1 MYKNLLYYFTA
12 FSIVSTSIYPFS
24 FESPKTYSLQVLSSA
39 GKINGFVQIPKGGQY
54 GTTSKER
61 PDFQELGINHI
72 YYPEI
77 TISTKW
83 NKFSMSLHGKYETFK
98 GKSTLKKDLTSHNI
112 SIPEGSSFKTKHKYA
127 YYGLNFYY
135 DIFTTE
141 RWKMTSGFGINVF
154 DFNYEFS
161 AVNKEGNVITN
172 KDSRKFH
179 AGIPMIGLTTSYQ
192 FTEKSKIIFS
202 LNSNIPMKSV
212 KQYLD
217 TSLLISYNLYKN
229 NERELNLL
237 GGIGYEKWKFR
248 DSQKEMQNYMKHSIS
263 PVYKIGLEYKF

>member
-83 NKFSMSLHGKYETFK
+83 NKFSMSLHGKYEMFK
-98 GKSTLKKDLTSHNI
+98 GKSTLKKDLISHNI
-112 SIPEGSSFKTKHKYA
+112 PIPEGSSFKTKHKYA

-135 DIFTTE
+135 DVFATE
-141 RWKMTSGFGINVF
+141 KWKMTSGFGINVF
-154 DFNYEFS
+154 DFHYEFS
-161 AVNKEGNVITN
+161 ATN

-179 AGIPMIGLTTSYQ
+179 AGIPMIGLEASYQ
-192 FTEKSKIIFS
+192 FSEKSKIIFA

-217 TSLLISYNLYKN
+217 TSLLFSYNLYKN
-229 NERELNLL
+229 KDQELNLL

-263 PVYKIGLEYKF
+263 PVYKLGLEYKF

>member
-1 MYKNLLYYFTA
+1 MYKKLLYYFTA

-61 PDFQELGINHI
+61 PDFEELGINHI

-98 GKSTLKKDLTSHNI
+98 GKSTLKKDLISHNI
-112 SIPEGSSFKTKHKYA
+112 PIPEGSSFKTKHKYA

-135 DIFTTE
+135 DVFATE
-141 RWKMTSGFGINVF
+141 KWNMTSGFGINVF
-154 DFNYEFS
+154 DFHYEFS
-161 AVNKEGNVITN
+161 ATNKEGNVITN

-179 AGIPMIGLTTSYQ
+179 AGIPMIGLEARYQ
-192 FTEKSKIIFS
+192 FSEKSKIIFA

-217 TSLLISYNLYKN
+217 TSLLFSYNLYKN
-229 NERELNLL
+229 KDQELNLL

-263 PVYKIGLEYKF
+263 PVYKLGLEYKF

>member
-39 GKINGFVQIPKGGQY
+39 GKINDFVQIPKGGQY

-83 NKFSMSLHGKYETFK
+83 NKFSMSLHGKYEMFK
-98 GKSTLKKDLTSHNI
+98 GKSTLKKDLISHNI
-112 SIPEGSSFKTKHKYA
+112 PIPEGSSFKTKHKYA

-135 DIFTTE
+135 DVFATE
-141 RWKMTSGFGINVF
+141 KWKMTSGFGINVF
-154 DFNYEFS
+154 DFHYEFS
-161 AVNKEGNVITN
+161 ATNKEGNVITN

-179 AGIPMIGLTTSYQ
+179 AGIPMIGLEASYQ
-192 FTEKSKIIFS
+192 FSEKSKIIFA

-217 TSLLISYNLYKN
+217 TSLLFSYNLYKN
-229 NERELNLL
+229 KDQELNLL

-263 PVYKIGLEYKF
+263 PVYKLGLEYKF

>member
-1 MYKNLLYYFTA
+1 MYKKLLYYFTA

-61 PDFQELGINHI
+61 PDFEELGINHI

-98 GKSTLKKDLTSHNI
+98 GKSTLKKDLISHNI
-112 SIPEGSSFKTKHKYA
+112 PIPEGSSFKTKHKYA

-135 DIFTTE
+135 DVFATE
-141 RWKMTSGFGINVF
+141 KWKMTSGFGINVF
-154 DFNYEFS
+154 DFHYEFS
-161 AVNKEGNVITN
+161 ATNKEGNVITN

-179 AGIPMIGLTTSYQ
+179 AGIPMIGLEASYQ
-192 FTEKSKIIFS
+192 FSEKSKIIFA

-217 TSLLISYNLYKN
+217 TSLLFSYNLYKN
-229 NERELNLL
+229 KDQELNLL

-263 PVYKIGLEYKF
+263 PVYKLGLEYKF

>member
-83 NKFSMSLHGKYETFK
+83 NKFSMSLHGKYEMFK
-98 GKSTLKKDLTSHNI
+98 GKSTLKKDLISHNI
-112 SIPEGSSFKTKHKYA
+112 PIPEGSSFKTKHKYA

-135 DIFTTE
+135 DVFATE
-141 RWKMTSGFGINVF
+141 KWKMTSGFGINVF
-154 DFNYEFS
+154 DFHYEFS
-161 AVNKEGNVITN
+161 ATNKEGNVITN

-179 AGIPMIGLTTSYQ
+179 AGIPMIGLEASYQ
-192 FTEKSKIIFS
+192 FSEKSKIIFA
-202 LNSNIPMKSV
+202 LNSNIPMKNV

-217 TSLLISYNLYKN
+217 TSLLFSYNLYKN
-229 NERELNLL
+229 KDQELNLL

-263 PVYKIGLEYKF
+263 PVYKLGLEYKF

>member
-83 NKFSMSLHGKYETFK
+83 NKFSMSLHGKYEMFK
-98 GKSTLKKDLTSHNI
+98 GKSTLKKDLISHNI
-112 SIPEGSSFKTKHKYA
+112 PIPEGSSFKTKHKYA

-135 DIFTTE
+135 DVFATE
-141 RWKMTSGFGINVF
+141 KWKMTSGFGINVF
-154 DFNYEFS
+154 DFHYEFS
-161 AVNKEGNVITN
+161 ATNKEGNVITN

-179 AGIPMIGLTTSYQ
+179 AGIPMIGLEASYQ
-192 FTEKSKIIFS
+192 FSKKSKIIFA

-217 TSLLISYNLYKN
+217 TSLLFSYNLYKN
-229 NERELNLL
+229 KDQELNLL

-263 PVYKIGLEYKF
+263 PVYKLGLEYKF

>member
-61 PDFQELGINHI
+61 PDFQELEINHI

-83 NKFSMSLHGKYETFK
+83 NKFSMSLHGKYEMFK
-98 GKSTLKKDLTSHNI
+98 GKSTLKKDLISHNI
-112 SIPEGSSFKTKHKYA
+112 PIPEGSSFKTKHKYA

-135 DIFTTE
+135 DVFATE
-141 RWKMTSGFGINVF
+141 KWKMTSGFGINVF
-154 DFNYEFS
+154 DFHYEFS
-161 AVNKEGNVITN
+161 ATNKEGNVITN

-179 AGIPMIGLTTSYQ
+179 AGIPMIGLEASYQ
-192 FTEKSKIIFS
+192 FSEKSKIIFA

-217 TSLLISYNLYKN
+217 TSLLFSYNLYKN
-229 NERELNLL
+229 KDQELNLL

-263 PVYKIGLEYKF
+263 PVYKLGLEYKF